1 MFLDDIL
8 TEKKKQIKESKSII
22 TQNKLL
28 AQLETVPQTKH
39 FKRAIAKP
47 NRINLVA
54 EIKKASP
61 SCGVIRENFDPLSI
75 AKIYQENNVDAISV
89 LTEEKF
95 FKGKLSYLNDIKKI
109 TTLPILRKDF
119 IIDEYQIYESAA
131 AGSDAILLISGI
143 LSKAELARFATIANK
158 FNMDVVIEVYTQEDL
173 KKALS
178 LDVEIIGINNRDL
191 QTFEVDIDTTS
202 RLIKLIPKDKT
213 ILSESGINNYKT
225 VMYLKDLGI
234 NAVLIGEA
242 FMAARDIGAKIKEVM
257 RISDK

>member
-8 TEKKKQIKESKSII
+8 TEKKKQIEESKLII
-22 TQNKLL
+22 TQDKLL
-28 AQLETVPQTKH
+28 AQLETVPQTRH

-61 SCGVIRENFDPLSI
+61 SCGIIRENFDPLSI

-89 LTEEKF
+89 LAEEKF
-95 FKGKLSYLNDIKKI
+95 FKGKLSYINDIKKAVS
-109 TTLPILRKDF
+109 LPILHKDF

-131 AGSDAILLISGI
+131 AGSDAILLISQI
-143 LSKAELARFATIANK
+143 LSKAELTKFTNLANK
-158 FNMDVVIEVYTQEDL
+158 FDIDVVVEVHTQEDL

-178 LDVEIIGINNRDL
+178 LDVKIIGINNRDL

-202 RLIKLIPKDKT
+202 RLIKLIPKDK
-213 ILSESGINNYKT
+213 IIISESGISNYKT
-225 VMYLKDLGI
+225 VMYLKDLGV

-242 FMAARDIGAKIKEVM
+242 FMAARDIGAKMREVM
-257 RISDK
+257 GY

>member
-22 TQNKLL
+22 TQDKLL
-28 AQLETVPQTKH
+28 AQLESLAKTRD

-47 NRINLVA
+47 NRINLIA

-61 SCGVIRENFDPLSI
+61 SCGIIRKNFDPLSI
-75 AKIYQENNVDAISV
+75 AKIYQENDADAISV

-95 FKGKLSYLNDIKKI
+95 FKGRLSHINDIKKVAS
-109 TTLPILRKDF
+109 LPILHKDF

-131 AGSDAILLISGI
+131 AGSDAILLISQI
-143 LSKAELARFATIANK
+143 LSEAQLARFSNLANK
-158 FNMDVVIEVYTQEDL
+158 FDIDVVIEVHTQEDL

-178 LDVEIIGINNRDL
+178 LGGQIIGINNRDL
-191 QTFEVDIDTTS
+191 KTFEVDIDTAS
-202 RLIKLIPKDKT
+202 KLISLIPKDRV
-213 ILSESGINNYKT
+213 IISESGINNHKT
-225 VMYLKDLGI
+225 IRYLKDLGV
-234 NAVLIGEA
+234 NAILIGEA
-242 FMAARDIGAKIKEVM
+242 FMAAEDIGTKMKEIM

>member
-8 TEKKKQIKESKSII
+8 TEKKKQIEESKSII
-22 TQNKLL
+22 TQDKLL
-28 AQLETVPQTKH
+28 EQLEAVPQTRD

-61 SCGVIRENFDPLSI
+61 SCGIIRENFDPLSI

-89 LTEEKF
+89 LTEENF
-95 FKGKLSYLNDIKKI
+95 FKGKLSYVNDIKKVTI
-109 TTLPILRKDF
+109 LPILHKDF

-143 LSKAELARFATIANK
+143 LSKAELARFVTIANK
-158 FNMDVVIEVYTQEDL
+158 FDIDVVVEVHTQEDL

-178 LDVEIIGINNRDL
+178 LDVKIIGINNRDL
-191 QTFEVDIDTTS
+191 QTFEVDINTTS
-202 RLIKLIPKDKT
+202 RLIGLIPKDKV
-213 ILSESGINNYKT
+213 IISESGISNYKT
-225 VMYLKDLGI
+225 VMYLKDLGV
-234 NAVLIGEA
+234 NAALIGEA
-242 FMAARDIGAKIKEVM
+242 FMAAEDIGTKIKEVM